1 MSTGA
6 RTPSSL
12 VAEIEARV
20 AANADD
26 QKKEE

>member
-6 RTPSSL
+6 RTPTSL

-20 AANADD
+20 AANAED
-26 QKKEE
+26 QSKKE